1 MFRGIG
7 LASLLAIAACSG
19 VQNQPATD
27 PASSL
32 NETVFRCNVEP
43 IFARQCSYSA
53 CHGIAGAAFRVYSPG
68 KLRAPI
74 MNPDGS
80 TSPPMNID
88 QESAPLTDAEEHAN
102 FESASGFAFGLTSVA
117 DDFLLRKPLP
127 SIFGGYEHKGGA
139 IWSGTDDPQYVAILA
154 WLSGTGAC
162 K

>member
-7 LASLLAIAACSG
+7 LASLLAIGACSG

-68 KLRAPI
+68 KLRA
-74 MNPDGS
+74 
-80 TSPPMNID
+80 TPPMDINAA
-88 QESAPLTDAEEHAN
+88 SAPLTDAEEHAN
-102 FESASGFAFGLTSVA
+102 FESASGFAFGLTNVA

-127 SIFGGYEHKGGA
+127 SIYGGYEHKGGA